1 MLVAALAASLA
12 LSTGGV
18 PSFASDPPSTTVAN
32 PPQVAKLKC
41 EKVVVL
47 GSRMPVRVCRTQAQI
62 EAQAKATEDTM
73 RGIKSD
79 IMLSPPPDIKR

>member
-1 MLVAALAASLA
+1 MLVAVLAASLA

-18 PSFASDPPSTTVAN
+18 PSFASNPPSTTAVSQ
-32 PPQVAKLKC
+32 PQAAKLKC

-62 EAQAKATEDTM
+62 DAQSKQTEDTM

-79 IMLSPPPDIKR
+79 LMLSPPADVKR